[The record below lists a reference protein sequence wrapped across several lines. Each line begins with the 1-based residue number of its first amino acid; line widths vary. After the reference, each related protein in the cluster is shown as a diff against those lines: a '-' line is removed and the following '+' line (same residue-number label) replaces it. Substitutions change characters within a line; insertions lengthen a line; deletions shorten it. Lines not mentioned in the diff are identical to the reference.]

1 MDKKQSQK
9 KFLERGGKE
18 GARLTWENLESTDL
32 HAAMLQLRDDRRG
45 EGFLQLGGER

>member
-1 MDKKQSQK
+1 MIKNNLKKNFSRGA
-9 KFLERGGKE
+9 ERR

>member
-1 MDKKQSQK
+1 MISKMVKNY
-9 KFLERGGKE
+9 LEGPEGGE
-18 GARLTWENLESTDL
+18 GGRRTWKNLEPTDL